1 VRWVLGKASI
11 KSLMMA
17 LSREDQVV
25 WETSILIDADE
36 RIIAYKGD
44 VDAEEVGELYDDW
57 LNGRVFPIEI
67 QGKTVGYLALPRS
80 SLGERYELALP
91 ILAPVGLVS
100 VFLAL
105 LTIVIGLLLVR
116 SVVNP
121 LAEVISASG
130 KVAKGDLSA
139 RVTVSGPD
147 DMRVLSDSFNQMA
160 GELERNDRER
170 REFLAVIAHELRTP
184 LTVIRGRLEG
194 IVDGIYPPDGTQI
207 SPALEETYLLE
218 RLVEDLRLL
227 TLTETR
233 QLQFE
238 PRTISLGK
246 LAEHAIGIFSA
257 EATEKGISLSLI
269 NNAPNIEA
277 EVDPQRTEQVIGN
290 LISNALRYVPRGGKV
305 KVMVEESDNSVCLH
319 VSDNGPGVPEEDLP
333 HLFQRFWRGEKSR
346 SRASGGTGLGLA
358 IAAQLVEAQGGKISA
373 MNITEGGLKVTISF
387 ISAVK

>member
-1 VRWVLGKASI
+1 MKNDTSNISSVRRRLFVLLLRSFIVVVVFLVIFIIFGASYVLI
-11 KSLMMA
+11 YDNENNPYGGFRIGPRLETYYRAMGTWEGIDQVFDDE

-25 WETSILIDADE
+25 WETSILIGADE

-44 VDAEEVGELYDDW
+44 VEAEEVGELYDDW
-57 LNGRVFPIEI
+57 RNGRVFTIEMH
-67 QGKTVGYLALPRS
+67 GEAVGYLALPRS

-91 ILAPVGLVS
+91 ILAPVGFVS

-233 QLQFE
+233 QLQFVL
-238 PRTISLGK
+238 RTISLGK

-257 EATEKGISLSLI
+257 EAAEKGISLSLI
-269 NNAPNIEA
+269 NNAPNIEV

-290 LISNALRYVPRGGKV
+290 LISNALRYVPEGGEV
-305 KVMVEESDNSVCLH
+305 KVLVEESDNSVCLH
-319 VSDNGPGVPEEDLP
+319 VS
-333 HLFQRFWRGEKSR
+333 
-346 SRASGGTGLGLA
+346 
-358 IAAQLVEAQGGKISA
+358 
-373 MNITEGGLKVTISF
+373 
-387 ISAVK
+387 